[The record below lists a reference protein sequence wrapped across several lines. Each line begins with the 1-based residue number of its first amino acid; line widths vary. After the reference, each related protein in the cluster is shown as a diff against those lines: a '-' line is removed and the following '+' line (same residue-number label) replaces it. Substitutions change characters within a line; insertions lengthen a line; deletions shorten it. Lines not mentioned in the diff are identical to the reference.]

1 MISAHYLSGC
11 IGSLPIAALLTYM
24 NGGKNADDCRK
35 QSQPPSMAVGRI
47 GSLPI
52 ATLPPS
58 MAVVT
63 Y

>member
-1 MISAHYLSGC
+1 MTNAHYLSGR

-24 NGGKNADDCRK
+24 DDGKADDCRK